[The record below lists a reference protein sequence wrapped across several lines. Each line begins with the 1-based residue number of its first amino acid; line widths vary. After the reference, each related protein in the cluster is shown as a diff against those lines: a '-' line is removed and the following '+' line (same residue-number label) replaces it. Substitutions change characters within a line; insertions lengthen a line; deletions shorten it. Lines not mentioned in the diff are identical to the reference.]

1 METLNNFVCT
11 IYTRKVEKDRG
22 QFVEWVVKQNI
33 NQFPKLLSEITFFPY
48 MFSPSFRL
56 QLDFS
61 YLTNQFVIK
70 DVEKQEI
77 YLRIPSDLISLK
89 DDKVKGENAIKL
101 LASKMRFLAEDKIR
115 ILNHNNIDTVF
126 QIVIPELDDDSA
138 DNRYLKLLSA
148 VKVDNQFLNKKKLDF
163 PHLYCDG
170 NSLESRDV
178 LERLIH

>member
-1 METLNNFVCT
+1 
-11 IYTRKVEKDRG
+11 
-22 QFVEWVVKQNI
+22 
-33 NQFPKLLSEITFFPY
+33 
-48 MFSPSFRL
+48 
-56 QLDFS
+56 
-61 YLTNQFVIK
+61 
-70 DVEKQEI
+70 
-77 YLRIPSDLISLK
+77 
-89 DDKVKGENAIKL
+89 
-101 LASKMRFLAEDKIR
+101 
-115 ILNHNNIDTVF
+115 VF